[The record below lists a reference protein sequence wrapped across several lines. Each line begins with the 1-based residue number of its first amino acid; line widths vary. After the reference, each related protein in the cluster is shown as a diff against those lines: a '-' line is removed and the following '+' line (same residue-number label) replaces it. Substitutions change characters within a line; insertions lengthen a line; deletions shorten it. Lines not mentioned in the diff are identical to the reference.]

1 MKKVVWLIEKPRP
14 GTHVQGAALRYHE
27 PLQYV
32 SHKRKI
38 CPQRYWFTVHVMCYL
53 SADWQQKSSAKMS
66 FYEQKLVAPK
76 YRITTMSFQ
85 KPSYRGKTYMYC
97 NCASSYRYMYMYIN
111 YDTHRNNNFLLAWI
125 FVVQRVQRGKGG
137 SWAVYNVL
145 DPACDKRYI
154 FKNNH
159 LYM

>member
-1 MKKVVWLIEKPRP
+1 
-14 GTHVQGAALRYHE
+14 
-27 PLQYV
+27 
-32 SHKRKI
+32 
-38 CPQRYWFTVHVMCYL
+38 
-53 SADWQQKSSAKMS
+53 MS